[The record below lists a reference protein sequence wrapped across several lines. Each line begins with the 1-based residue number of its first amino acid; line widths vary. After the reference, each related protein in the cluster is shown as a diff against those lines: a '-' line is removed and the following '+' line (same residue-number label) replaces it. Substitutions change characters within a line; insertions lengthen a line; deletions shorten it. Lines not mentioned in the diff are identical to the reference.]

1 MAGYTD
7 EARAILTPL
16 AARDDGDPTAALAH
30 VAVREGRL
38 GEAAALLQR
47 HLAAHPARRHV
58 HYTLTSVLPHLGRF
72 EEANRHA
79 ARGTLIT
86 CVDLQVTSSRVV
98 RFPNPHETTTPEIPF
113 DRQVRHEAPGA
124 VKNSDAVYVVGCDS
138 RYFLLF
144 GEALANLLARRAG
157 AELVLHFHLVN
168 PDLAAEA
175 LLKRLRVNPLLPI
188 VCSRESLDLSEFT
201 ERQRRTYLACARYL
215 ILPELLERYS
225 RPMLVAAADQLVVA
239 DLRPLLRDLEQHDV
253 GLMRNNGCV

>member
-58 HYTLTSVLPHLGRF
+58 HYTLTRVLPHLGRF

-138 RYFLLF
+138 RY
-144 GEALANLLARRAG
+144 
-157 AELVLHFHLVN
+157 LVN